1 MVQLEGCSIMQ
12 TNGSDIDN
20 GQALKTLARIHS
32 GRPRGSFW
40 ICNTPSSPQPTD
52 KTRECRARWKPFPPG
67 GDRPSRVKQASLFTG
82 CLASKPAA
90 GALPGPRDP
99 GSRDASHAAA
109 SLKPSA
115 ASAQSSGF
123 LPPPA
128 HRQELASFSQSPFH
142 LAAQAEHRPLR
153 KALLLQWSANYSSM
167 KPSLIPTPAP
177 KEEEHSTGKGR
188 NASNEHM
195 HNFSK
200 HAVHVAP
207 PKCLQATTQA
217 DSPGQPAP
225 REESREKKQ
234 KLWNCASI

>member
-1 MVQLEGCSIMQ
+1 MNEGMIGCIPECHASQ
-12 TNGSDIDN
+12 EGGEGS
-20 GQALKTLARIHS
+20 
-32 GRPRGSFW
+32 
-40 ICNTPSSPQPTD
+40 
-52 KTRECRARWKPFPPG
+52 
-67 GDRPSRVKQASLFTG
+67 
-82 CLASKPAA
+82 
-90 GALPGPRDP
+90 ALPR
-99 GSRDASHAAA
+99 SWV
-109 SLKPSA
+109 
-115 ASAQSSGF
+115 
-123 LPPPA
+123 
-128 HRQELASFSQSPFH
+128 SF
-142 LAAQAEHRPLR
+142 LR

-234 KLWNCASI
+234 KL